1 MFTDS
6 RLVPFFAVLCAV
18 LWGSAYPA
26 IKLGYEYF
34 MIDAGAAYDKL
45 LFAGYRFF
53 LAGIILL
60 AVQKFAGKSIMPER
74 KKDFIKF
81 FCLGLVHTFLQYV
94 LLYLGMTNTT
104 GVKSSIVGSSSV
116 FMSIVIAHFLY
127 SNDRLNWR
135 KMVGCLSGVLAVLL
149 LNLDSGFTLQ
159 ALKFNWAGDG
169 LILLSTL
176 MGCLGCIGNK
186 ELSREN
192 NVFTITGWQLILGS
206 IMLLTVGMLNGGALI
221 FYSFKCYLLLIYMA
235 LLSSVALLV
244 WSALYKYNKVGK
256 IAVYSFLTPVFG
268 VILSA
273 VWLGE
278 SLNDPKLLVALLIT
292 SWGIYFVNK

>member
-1 MFTDS
+1 M
-6 RLVPFFAVLCAV
+6 

-34 MIDAGAAYDKL
+34 MIDTGAAYDKL

-60 AVQKFAGKSIMPER
+60 TVQLFCGRSIMPE
-74 KKDFIKF
+74 KKADFGKF
-81 FCLGLVHTFLQYV
+81 FLLGLVHTFLQYV

-116 FMSIVIAHFLY
+116 FMSIIIAHVLY
-127 SNDRLNWR
+127 QNDKLNWR
-135 KMVGCLSGVLAVLL
+135 KMTGCLSGMVAVLL
-149 LNLDSGFTLQ
+149 LNLDSGLTFQTLN
-159 ALKFNWAGDG
+159 FNWAGDG
-169 LILLSTL
+169 LILFSTL

-206 IMLLTVGMLNGGALI
+206 LMLLAVGMLNGGVLI
-221 FYSFKCYLLLIYMA
+221 FHSFKCCLLLGYMA
-235 LLSSVALLV
+235 LLSSVALLI

-273 VWLGE
+273 AWLGE
-278 SLNDPKLLVALLIT
+278 SLHDPKLLAALFIT